1 LILTSAGCIGFHG
14 VLQLLRR
21 SVVGTSFQL
30 RGFAAKGCLKLL
42 PFVYMNQFY
51 SNWFLMFDEYMYFH
65 RLLELNPFAFLIA

>member
-1 LILTSAGCIGFHG
+1 
-14 VLQLLRR
+14 
-21 SVVGTSFQL
+21 VVGTSFQL